1 MCCRNYLMDESKR
14 PIDPSRPPLTNRVIR
29 EAWEFLRILLVA
41 LAIVIPVRFFIAQ
54 LFIVKG
60 ASMESAYE
68 ERDYLVIDELSYYF
82 REPARGEVVVFR
94 FPDDP
99 SEFFIKRV
107 IGLPGET
114 VIIENGE
121 VFISSGEASK
131 PRRLEE
137 RYLADELETS
147 GRITQVLEPDE
158 YFVLGDNRAYSKDSR
173 SWGILPQKNITG
185 RVLIRVWP
193 ARTAGFAVAPA
204 Y

>member
-1 MCCRNYLMDESKR
+1 MDESKR

-41 LAIVIPVRFFIAQ
+41 LAIVIPVRYFIAQ
-54 LFIVKG
+54 PFIVKG
-60 ASMESAYE
+60 ASMEPAYE

>member
-1 MCCRNYLMDESKR
+1 MDEPIR
-14 PIDPSRPPLTNRVIR
+14 PIDPSHLSHTNRVLR
-29 EAWEFLRILLVA
+29 EAWEFLRILLIA
-41 LAIVIPVRFFIAQ
+41 LAIVIPVRYFIAQ
-54 LFIVKG
+54 PFIVKG
-60 ASMESAYE
+60 ASMEPAYE

-82 REPARGEVVVFR
+82 REPARGEVVGFR

-185 RVLIRVWP
+185 RVLIRVWT